1 MNLHLYNSD
10 NQIQK
15 FKDVYAIMDHH
26 FHIRYGLYDKR
37 KQYLLNILEN
47 KIKILESKVRFINE
61 IIDETITI
69 YKKTK
74 ADIIDQLYKKEYLLY
89 QDNIITETKNSD
101 ISKINNDYDYLI
113 KMPLYSLSQDKI
125 DELEK
130 ELETNKKEHATI
142 FSKSI
147 EDMWLE
153 ELSILKQKLKRFYM
167 NN

>member
-1 MNLHLYNSD
+1 MLDMHYML
-10 NQIQK
+10 
-15 FKDVYAIMDHH
+15 
-26 FHIRYGLYDKR
+26 RE
-37 KQYLLNILEN
+37 KQYLLNRSLEN

-61 IIDETITI
+61 VIMIPLLFIRKLKPILLTNFIIKNI
-69 YKKTK
+69 YFIKIILLLMTK
-74 ADIIDQLYKKEYLLY
+74 DA
-89 QDNIITETKNSD
+89 D

-130 ELETNKKEHATI
+130 ELDTNKKEHATV

-153 ELSILKQKLKRFYM
+153 ELDILKQKLKRFFI
-167 NN
+167 